1 MLNQIIIQGRLT
13 AAPDLRRTPNDVAVC
28 SFTVAVD
35 RDHKPNDDGEKQADF
50 INCVAWRQTA
60 EFISRYFRKGSS
72 LCITGSIQTRNWLD
86 QQGQK
91 RYTTEVVV
99 DEAMFVDSRSENQQR
114 TAAAPAAGGQYAPE
128 AYATPGA
135 VENFDVIKKQGG
147 ITLLD
152 TTQHNP
158 IEEFFEIDVI
168 INRLTIIIYFI
179 DITSTYN
186 KIFIYT
192 WITPVWFP
200 IPIIVFSNIH

>member
-1 MLNQIIIQGRLT
+1 MASLNKVILIGNLT
-13 AAPDLRRTPNDVAVC
+13 ADPELKQTQSGISVV
-28 SFTVAVD
+28 SFTLAVN
-35 RDHKPNDDGEKQADF
+35 RRYQSHSADGQAQQTADF
-50 INCVAWRQTA
+50 ISCVAWRQTA

-135 VENFDVIKKQGG
+135 VENFDVIKGDDD
-147 ITLLD
+147 L
-152 TTQHNP
+152 P
-158 IEEFFEIDVI
+158 F
-168 INRLTIIIYFI
+168 
-179 DITSTYN
+179 
-186 KIFIYT
+186 
-192 WITPVWFP
+192 
-200 IPIIVFSNIH
+200 